1 MVVSLIATVLDEAD
15 TLRGFLDGLLSQTR
29 VPDEIVITDGGSTDG
44 TVAMIGEYI
53 EKGAPVRL
61 IQAAGANIAR
71 GRNLAIAQARGEII
85 ACTDAGCRADPGW
98 LAELVAPFNSPET
111 EATGGASRSDARNRI
126 EESFGILLLPPDS
139 GAAGAVPPGPSSR
152 CVAFRRSLWEKVRGY
167 PEELTCAEDSL
178 FNRRV
183 VQAGS
188 RFVFCPKAVVFWR
201 PPSSLRAAARKVFRY
216 GLGDGRARLHRE
228 VYLRIL
234 VKAAL
239 VLCLAVPGLKFPE
252 FFAVLVLSAAAYYL
266 RMLQVNRHRGSLRT
280 ISLVFIHR
288 LVLDPAK
295 LIGYLFGRFLGR
307 RVS

>member
-29 VPDEIVITDGGSTDG
+29 MPDEIVITDGGSTDG
-44 TVAMIGEYI
+44 TVAMIREYI

-61 IQAAGANIAR
+61 VQAPGANIAR
-71 GRNLAIAQARGEII
+71 GRNLAISRARGEII

-98 LAELVAPFNSPET
+98 LAELVTPFDVPET
-111 EATGGASRSDARNRI
+111 EATGGASRADARNRI
-126 EESFGILLLPPDS
+126 EESFGILLLPPDA
-139 GAAGAVPPGPSSR
+139 GAAGPVPPGPSSR
-152 CVAFRRSLWEKVRGY
+152 SVAFRRSLWEKVGGY

-183 VQAGS
+183 LRTGA
-188 RFVFCPKAVVFWR
+188 RFVFCPGAVVFWR
-201 PPSSLRAAARKVFRY
+201 PPTSLRAAARKVFQY

-239 VLCLAVPGLKFPE
+239 VLGLAVPGLEFPV
-252 FFAVLVLSAAAYYL
+252 FLSVLLLCAAAYYL
-266 RMLQVNRHRGSLRT
+266 RMLRVNRHRGSLRT
-280 ISLVFIHR
+280 ISLVFVHR
-288 LVLDPAK
+288 LVLDPVK

-307 RVS
+307 RVA